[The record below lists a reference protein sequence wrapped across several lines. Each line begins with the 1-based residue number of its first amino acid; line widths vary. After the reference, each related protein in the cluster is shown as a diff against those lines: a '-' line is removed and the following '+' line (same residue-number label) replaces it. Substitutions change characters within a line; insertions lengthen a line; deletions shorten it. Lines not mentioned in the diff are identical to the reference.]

1 MSASERRSHPG
12 DGHRSAK
19 PSKCDYSGV
28 MRASAVAAMDDAHQE
43 PDGLRLLVAA
53 RGLVVRGWCRGAD
66 ARNAAGAEVHPWDA
80 EAVSWS
86 LLGAI
91 VAVLEWEAQH
101 RGEMP
106 IEDLAAALY
115 ALADV
120 IDTDS
125 LVDWNDELGRTQDD
139 VTAVLSAAAERYS
152 PWPRTA
158 LSNSG

>member
-1 MSASERRSHPG
+1 MNEAREEG
-12 DGHRSAK
+12 
-19 PSKCDYSGV
+19 
-28 MRASAVAAMDDAHQE
+28 
-43 PDGLRLLVAA
+43 DGLRLLLAA
-53 RGLVVRGWCRGAD
+53 RELVARGWCRGAD
-66 ARNAAGAEVHPWDA
+66 ARNAAGVEVDPWDA
-80 EAVSWS
+80 DAVSWS

-115 ALADV
+115 ALADL

-125 LVDWNDELGRTQDD
+125 LVEWNDALARTQDD
-139 VTAVLSAAAERYS
+139 VTGVLSAAADRYS

>member
-1 MSASERRSHPG
+1 MNNAREE
-12 DGHRSAK
+12 A
-19 PSKCDYSGV
+19 
-28 MRASAVAAMDDAHQE
+28 
-43 PDGLRLLVAA
+43 DGLRLLLAA
-53 RGLVVRGWCRGAD
+53 RGLVARGWCRGAD
-66 ARNAAGAEVHPWDA
+66 ARNAAGAEVDPWDA
-80 EAVSWS
+80 DAVSWS

-101 RGEMP
+101 RGEVP

-115 ALADV
+115 ALADL
-120 IDTDS
+120 IETNS

-139 VTAVLSAAAERYS
+139 VTAVLSAAADRYS

>member
-1 MSASERRSHPG
+1 MNNAREE
-12 DGHRSAK
+12 A
-19 PSKCDYSGV
+19 
-28 MRASAVAAMDDAHQE
+28 
-43 PDGLRLLVAA
+43 DGLRLLLAA
-53 RGLVVRGWCRGAD
+53 RGLVARGWCRGAD
-66 ARNAAGAEVHPWDA
+66 ARNAAGAEVDPWDA

-115 ALADV
+115 ALAAL
-120 IDTDS
+120 IETNS
-125 LVDWNDELGRTQDD
+125 LVDWNDEPTRTQDEVID
-139 VTAVLSAAAERYS
+139 VVSAAADRYS